1 VSTTINDEDRV
12 SVSVTIP
19 RHSIDMV
26 LPRFTPAAAMMS
38 DLVDRFKGALA
49 SSGRDTEFFT
59 GPATASDAEKRTV
72 AWHLERLGGE
82 SIAAEETLDDAGVR
96 SGDRIFLKKGNPT
109 EVYPELIDDHAEF
122 IAKHQTTQ
130 FASWSSRYSRPL
142 SAAVLLVC
150 AALALIGL
158 VAFAAQ
164 HPHLPALARYSIVG
178 GLIAAAALMFA
189 ITFVCDYGDDPDTK
203 SVPQWGFWVG
213 YGLVA
218 AAAAV
223 VIPRA
228 FSAYTIVVVSVVLAT
243 LSVIFYGATKR
254 YPLIHVT
261 VASASLLAAV
271 APLLSAAYPWSP
283 MVIAAQTMAL
293 GLAVLSKS
301 DQIALSLAKINLPYI
316 AANGESYIKNL
327 KGDVSKLPLIT
338 QKDETLDS
346 IFHQKE
352 RVGASRYAI
361 LAVTIGFCAI
371 IATAA
376 FFVGRRPALADSSPQ
391 VTWWLAAA
399 FVVLIAVALVF
410 RGLCADDAALQ
421 TALWIAATTTMIAF
435 IAGSVAGTGLTL
447 NVAVIVAALTLT
459 AALAAIVSI
468 RQISLT
474 SNTVK
479 RCIDILEGIVYFLP
493 YFILGWSFMG
503 LYHIFRAW

>member
-1 VSTTINDEDRV
+1 MSTTINDEDRV

-26 LPRFTPAAAMMS
+26 LPRFTPAAAMMT
-38 DLVDRFKGALA
+38 DLVERCKNALDTA
-49 SSGRDTEFFT
+49 GRDTEFF
-59 GPATASDAEKRTV
+59 AERTV
-72 AWHLERLGGE
+72 AWHLERFGGE
-82 SIAAEETLDDAGVR
+82 SISAEDTLDDAGVR

-122 IAKHQTTQ
+122 IAQHQTTQ
-130 FASWSSRYSRPL
+130 FASWSARYSRPL

-158 VAFAAQ
+158 ITFTAQ

-178 GLIAAAALMFA
+178 GLVAGAALMFA
-189 ITFVCDYGDDPDTK
+189 ITFVCDYGDDPDTQ
-203 SVPQWGFWVG
+203 SLPRWGFWVG
-213 YGLVA
+213 YGLIA
-218 AAAAV
+218 AAAAA

-228 FSAYTIVVVSVVLAT
+228 FSVYTIVVVAVVLAT

-254 YPLIHVT
+254 YPRIHVT

-271 APLLSAAYPWSP
+271 APLLSCAYPWP
-283 MVIAAQTMAL
+283 PVVIAAQTMAL

-361 LAVTIGFCAI
+361 LAVTIGFCI
-371 IATAA
+371 SIAAAA
-376 FFVGRRPALADSSPQ
+376 FFVGLRSTVASFSSQ
-391 VTWWLAAA
+391 DAWWLAAA

-421 TALWIAATTTMIAF
+421 AALWIAATATMIAF
-435 IAGSVAGTGLTL
+435 IAGSVAATGLTP
-447 NVAVIVAALTLT
+447 NVAIIGTALTLT
-459 AALAAIVSI
+459 AALTVIVSI

-474 SNTVK
+474 SNSVK
-479 RCIDILEGIVYFLP
+479 RCIDILEGLVYFLP